1 MKSEP
6 NYQKKKQNGN
16 PFQVIFSIFLYFH
29 HFKLLWKSQKEIRVL
44 KPITIYSWH
53 VKKKKRK
60 KKKNSYSNAKISGL
74 MGWKGRV
81 TCECWWLS
89 FFFFFFFFFFCSL
102 LWWPAFKSSIDFLF
116 QCHLPQWVQ
125 RHPFALLLPRPP
137 RPLQSTNH
145 SSWSGISKQH
155 NDTWTLG
162 VAKNQW
168 LKTSA
173 LTCLQISRFSLFSSS
188 TSLCSTTAEPDL
200 GDYSPATWNLTF
212 G

>member
-1 MKSEP
+1 
-6 NYQKKKQNGN
+6 
-16 PFQVIFSIFLYFH
+16 
-29 HFKLLWKSQKEIRVL
+29 
-44 KPITIYSWH
+44 
-53 VKKKKRK
+53 
-60 KKKNSYSNAKISGL
+60 

-89 FFFFFFFFFFCSL
+89 FFFFFFFFFFFCSL